1 MENLSRVSRRT
12 LWEAFLSYG
21 KVMDVFIHRTNNQS
35 VKASTFA
42 FVRYKKEAEMLEAID
57 QGNGRRVDG
66 WLIRVKKASY
76 GWGDRKRVVQDWQKK
91 HQKSSGACIGSVA
104 FRDNRSYREVLLGDK
119 DEGFSKTLNPI
130 QKGITMDTTTNMA
143 SEDHVNKPKRVEYDL
158 DIPKAEMEWLNM
170 STRGSIKEGLNLM
183 KITKEMKE
191 AGCKCQIS
199 PLDSIAVLLTFQS
212 KEELLETIKEDR
224 LKPWFDDIAPWKE
237 STKARESFVWVLLEE
252 VPLQVWHPKVFQSLG
267 NSWGQFVCLDE
278 CTVNRSR
285 LDVAR
290 MLIRVESSLHIPSSV
305 SVAVGGSTHRII
317 VAVEDTPV
325 VGVEDG
331 VSGNTVDELARN
343 SKVEALF
350 AKLSSLLPREKV
362 VPAAPIF
369 GSPLGHET
377 HHAYVD
383 YGSRLSVEELI
394 GEPPSKLAHA
404 QALVSLACHV
414 NASRE
419 IVGQAIAASNDFV
432 RGATEVGPC
441 HGSISLR
448 QEAAGQIET
457 ELGLESQSVRN
468 ACGSLDGSLLD
479 TDLNPLVVEVSNGHK
494 NTKNTTR
501 RRRKS
506 KKSLAHLVYGAM
518 NSTDATSDES
528 IADEEIENRNLAT
541 RKKAE
546 AT

>member
-1 MENLSRVSRRT
+1 M
-12 LWEAFLSYG
+12 
-21 KVMDVFIHRTNNQS
+21 
-35 VKASTFA
+35 
-42 FVRYKKEAEMLEAID
+42 
-57 QGNGRRVDG
+57 
-66 WLIRVKKASY
+66 
-76 GWGDRKRVVQDWQKK
+76 
-91 HQKSSGACIGSVA
+91 
-104 FRDNRSYREVLLGDK
+104 
-119 DEGFSKTLNPI
+119 
-130 QKGITMDTTTNMA
+130 
-143 SEDHVNKPKRVEYDL
+143 
-158 DIPKAEMEWLNM
+158 
-170 STRGSIKEGLNLM
+170 
-183 KITKEMKE
+183 
-191 AGCKCQIS
+191 
-199 PLDSIAVLLTFQS
+199 
-212 KEELLETIKEDR
+212 ETIKEDR

-252 VPLQVWHPKVFQSLG
+252 VPLQVWHPKFFQFLG

-278 CTVNRSR
+278 CTVNRFR

-290 MLIRVESSLHIPSSV
+290 MLIKVESSLHIPSSV

-317 VAVEDTPV
+317 VAVEDTSV

-343 SKVEALF
+343 SKVEASF

-369 GSPLGHET
+369 DSPLGHET

-383 YGSRLSVEELI
+383 YGSRLLVEELI

-448 QEAAGQIET
+448 QEATGQIET

-468 ACGSLDGSLLD
+468 ACGSLNGSLLD
-479 TDLNPLVVEVSNGHK
+479 TDLNPSVVEVSNGHK
-494 NTKNTTR
+494 NTTR
-501 RRRKS
+501 KMRKS
-506 KKSLAHLVYGAM
+506 KKSLVHLVYGAM
-518 NSTDATSDES
+518 N
-528 IADEEIENRNLAT
+528 
-541 RKKAE
+541 
-546 AT
+546 